1 MLQTR
6 RKQNMTK
13 RKRHLLTSFGTR
25 KTGRASAFFVRST
38 PTVPLLLPPL
48 VHPPLP
54 IFPPPP
60 PPLLLTNGPEEE
72 EEAVGKRDK
81 GSWLDQHV
89 NRMLVS
95 RYYTEVL
102 NSPPKREWKG
112 SNGTISLIRTFL
124 PSISYGKIM
133 QVLNETAICESK
145 GEKYNGMRKNR
156 EHKGAY
162 LIPRGSV
169 HERMLC
175 DCIETG
181 LGLNHT
187 ALLLNKELKKDGLTE
202 IGVSCLRDSYL
213 RLNPVVIE
221 IRKVPMGTNDAHS
234 PWAKASFNMY
244 KQLAICFDQLDP
256 SITCDPPMPPPLV
269 SIATTNA
276 TNVTLDTLAVADID
290 TLAVAAPTLPPATTA
305 LDDARGN

>member
-1 MLQTR
+1 
-6 RKQNMTK
+6 
-13 RKRHLLTSFGTR
+13 
-25 KTGRASAFFVRST
+25 
-38 PTVPLLLPPL
+38 
-48 VHPPLP
+48 
-54 IFPPPP
+54 
-60 PPLLLTNGPEEE
+60 
-72 EEAVGKRDK
+72 
-81 GSWLDQHV
+81 
-89 NRMLVS
+89 
-95 RYYTEVL
+95 
-102 NSPPKREWKG
+102 
-112 SNGTISLIRTFL
+112 
-124 PSISYGKIM
+124 M

-145 GEKYNGMRKNR
+145 GEKYNGTRKNR

-305 LDDARGN
+305 LEDARGNQENNRDEASANPDSSSHETTGATYVTNVTLNTLAVANIDTFAVAASNQYYST